1 MKYWDYVKKN
11 KLWMYLAFV
20 AVATLFSLYWILF
33 QNNYTGDLIITW
45 LLVVVIGAVFFIG
58 NLVTFKKK

>member
-1 MKYWDYVKKN
+1 MNYWDYVKKN

-20 AVATLFSLYWILF
+20 GIATLFSLYWILF
-33 QNNYTGDLIITW
+33 QKNYTGDLIITW

-58 NLVTFKKK
+58 NLITFKKK